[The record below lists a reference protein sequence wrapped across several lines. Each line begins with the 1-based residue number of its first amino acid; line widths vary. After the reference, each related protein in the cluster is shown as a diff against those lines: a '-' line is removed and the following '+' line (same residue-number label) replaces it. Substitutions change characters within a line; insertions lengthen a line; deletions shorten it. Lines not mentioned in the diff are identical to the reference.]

1 MLLASGKD
9 NPAATALM
17 QYLRSDKARAVIKA
31 YGYRF

>member
-1 MLLASGKD
+1 VLLASGKD

-17 QYLRSDKARAVIKA
+17 QYLRSDKARVIKA